1 MPVFA
6 PVTMQTLPVMP
17 LLLTSALLYDYD
29 NDDDNDYDTEREEG
43 RGLRTMM
50 VDLRSDTLT
59 RPAAGM
65 RAAMAAAEVG
75 DDVFGED
82 PTVNRL
88 QERVAQLLGKDAALF
103 VPSGTMAN
111 LLAFLAQTRP
121 GDTIILSEDAHPY
134 NYEGGNLAAVGGL
147 MTRTIKGALG
157 QISRAEVEPYVV
169 QTLDHHYS
177 QTRVIAVENATNRG
191 GGNIYSM
198 ETLRGLRELA
208 DASRMKLH
216 CDGARLFNAVVESK
230 YTAAEFAKYCD
241 SICFCFSKG
250 LGCPVGSI
258 LAGTCDLI
266 EEAHRFRKMLG
277 GGMRQA
283 GILAAAANYALD
295 NHIDRLREDHRRAR
309 EFRKALEG
317 LQGVSFPFPN
327 PTNIVI
333 FEVPDVMQ
341 FIGKAGGEGVLL
353 IPMGPKRLRAVFH
366 LDIDD
371 AMLAHAIK
379 ACRAALAG

>member
-1 MPVFA
+1 MI
-6 PVTMQTLPVMP
+6 
-17 LLLTSALLYDYD
+17 
-29 NDDDNDYDTEREEG
+29 
-43 RGLRTMM
+43 

-59 RPAAGM
+59 RPTEGM

-88 QERVAQLLGKDAALF
+88 QERVAHLLGKEAALF

-111 LLAFLAQTRP
+111 LLAFLSQTRP

-134 NYEGGNLAAVGGL
+134 NYEAGNVAAVGGL
-147 MTRTIKGALG
+147 MTRTIKGSLG
-157 QISRAEVEPYVV
+157 QITRAEVEPYVV
-169 QTLDHHYS
+169 QTPDHHYS
-177 QTRVIAVENATNRG
+177 QTRVIAVENTTNRG
-191 GGNIYSM
+191 GGNIYSI
-198 ETLRGLRELA
+198 ETIRGLREMA
-208 DASRMKLH
+208 DANRMKLH
-216 CDGARLFNAVVESK
+216 CDGARLFNAVVESN

-250 LGCPVGSI
+250 LGGPVGSI
-258 LAGTCDLI
+258 LAGSRDLI
-266 EEAHRFRKMLG
+266 EEAHRFRKTLG

-283 GILAAAANYALD
+283 GILAAAAHYALD
-295 NHIDRLREDHRRAR
+295 HHIERLREDHRRAR
-309 EFRKALEG
+309 EFRNALEG
-317 LQGVSFPFPN
+317 LPGVSFPFQT

-333 FEVPDVMQ
+333 FDVPDVMR
-341 FIGKAGGEGVLL
+341 FIGTAGGEGVLV

-371 AMLAHAIK
+371 AMLKHATK
-379 ACRAALAG
+379 ACRIALMG

>member
-1 MPVFA
+1 MI
-6 PVTMQTLPVMP
+6 
-17 LLLTSALLYDYD
+17 
-29 NDDDNDYDTEREEG
+29 
-43 RGLRTMM
+43 

-59 RPAAGM
+59 RPTPGM
-65 RAAMAAAEVG
+65 RAAMAAADVG

-88 QERVAQLLGKDAALF
+88 QDRVAELLGKEAALF

-121 GDTIILSEDAHPY
+121 GETLILSEDAHPY
-134 NYEGGNLAAVGGL
+134 NYEGGNVAAIGGL
-147 MTRTIKGALG
+147 MTRTIKGQLT
-157 QISRAEVEPYVV
+157 RAEVEPYVV
-169 QTLDHHYS
+169 HLGPDHHS
-177 QTRVIAVENATNRG
+177 TPTRVIAIENTTNRG
-191 GGNIYSM
+191 GGNIYSI
-198 ETLRGLRELA
+198 ETVRGLRELA
-208 DASRMKLH
+208 TANNLKLH

-230 YTAAEFAKYCD
+230 YTAKELASYCD

-258 LAGTCDLI
+258 VAGTRDMI
-266 EEAHRFRKMLG
+266 EETHRFRKMLG

-283 GILAAAANYALD
+283 GILAAAAHYALD
-295 NHIDRLREDHRRAR
+295 NHIERLREDHRRAR
-309 EFRKALEG
+309 EFRAALEG
-317 LQGVSFPFPN
+317 LPGVSFPMPN

-341 FIGKAGGEGVLL
+341 FVGKAGGEGVLM

-379 ACRAALAG
+379 ACRAALI

>member
-1 MPVFA
+1 
-6 PVTMQTLPVMP
+6 
-17 LLLTSALLYDYD
+17 
-29 NDDDNDYDTEREEG
+29 
-43 RGLRTMM
+43 MM

-59 RPAAGM
+59 KPTAGM

-88 QERVAQLLGKDAALF
+88 QERVAELLGKEAALF

-134 NYEGGNLAAVGGL
+134 NYEAGNVAAVGGL
-147 MTRTIKGALG
+147 MTRTIKGSLG
-157 QISRAEVEPYVV
+157 QITRAEVEPYIV
-169 QTLDHHYS
+169 QLGPDHHAAPS
-177 QTRVIAVENATNRG
+177 RIIAIENTTNRG
-191 GGNIYSM
+191 GGNIYSI
-198 ETLRGLRELA
+198 ETVRALRELA
-208 DASRMKLH
+208 NANNLKLH
-216 CDGARLFNAVVESK
+216 CDGARLFNAVVESE
-230 YTAAEFAKYCD
+230 YTAKELAGYCD

-258 LAGTCDLI
+258 LAGTRDVI

-283 GILAAAANYALD
+283 GILAAAAHYALD

-309 EFRKALEG
+309 EFRAALEG
-317 LQGVSFPFPN
+317 LPGVSFPMPN
-327 PTNIVI
+327 PTNIV
-333 FEVPDVMQ
+333 FLDVPDVMQ
-341 FIGKAGGEGVLL
+341 FIGKAGSEGVLM

-366 LDIDD
+366 IDIDD

-379 ACRAALAG
+379 ACRAALS

>member
-1 MPVFA
+1 
-6 PVTMQTLPVMP
+6 
-17 LLLTSALLYDYD
+17 
-29 NDDDNDYDTEREEG
+29 
-43 RGLRTMM
+43 MM

-59 RPAAGM
+59 RPTAGM
-65 RAAMAAAEVG
+65 RAAMAAADVG

-82 PTVNRL
+82 PTVNGL
-88 QERVAQLLGKDAALF
+88 QERVAALLGKEAALY

-134 NYEGGNLAAVGGL
+134 NYEAGNVAAVGGL
-147 MTRTIKGALG
+147 MTRTIKGSLG
-157 QISRAEVEPYVV
+157 QITRAEVEPYVMH
-169 QTLDHHYS
+169 LGPDHHAS
-177 QTRVIAVENATNRG
+177 PTRVISIENTTNRG
-191 GGNIYSM
+191 GGNIYSI
-198 ETLRGLRELA
+198 ETVRGLRALV
-208 DASRMKLH
+208 DANRMKLH
-216 CDGARLFNAVVESK
+216 CDGARIFNAVVESK
-230 YTAAEFAKYCD
+230 YTAKEFAANCD

-258 LAGTCDLI
+258 LAGTRDTI

-295 NHIDRLREDHRRAR
+295 NHIDRLRDDHRRAR
-309 EFRKALEG
+309 EFRAALEG
-317 LQGVSFPFPN
+317 LPGVSFPFPN

-341 FIGKAGGEGVLL
+341 FIGKAGGEGVLM

-366 LDIDD
+366 IDIDD

-379 ACRAALAG
+379 ACRAALS

>member
-1 MPVFA
+1 MI
-6 PVTMQTLPVMP
+6 
-17 LLLTSALLYDYD
+17 
-29 NDDDNDYDTEREEG
+29 
-43 RGLRTMM
+43 

-59 RPAAGM
+59 RPTPGM

-88 QERVAQLLGKDAALF
+88 QERVAQLLGKEAALF
-103 VPSGTMAN
+103 APSGTMAN

-121 GDTIILSEDAHPY
+121 GDTLVLSEDAHPY
-134 NYEGGNLAAVGGL
+134 NYEGGNIAAVGGL
-147 MTRTIKGALG
+147 MTRTIKGSLG
-157 QISRAEVEPYVV
+157 QITRAEVEPYVV
-169 QTLDHHYS
+169 QTPDHHYS
-177 QTRVIAVENATNRG
+177 QTRVISIENTTNRG
-191 GGNIYSM
+191 GGNIYSL
-198 ETLRGLRELA
+198 ETLRGLRALA
-208 DASRMKLH
+208 DANRLKLH
-216 CDGARLFNAVVESK
+216 CDGARLFNAVVESN
-230 YTAAEFAKYCD
+230 YTAAEFAALCD

-258 LAGTCDLI
+258 LAGSREMID
-266 EEAHRFRKMLG
+266 EAHRFRKMLG

-295 NHIDRLREDHRRAR
+295 NHVNRLREDHRRAA
-309 EFRKALEG
+309 EFRRALEG
-317 LQGVSFPFPN
+317 LPGISFPFPN

-341 FIGKAGGEGVLL
+341 FVGKAGGEGVLL

-371 AMLAHAIK
+371 AMLAHAINTS
-379 ACRAALAG
+379 RAALSK

>member
-1 MPVFA
+1 MI
-6 PVTMQTLPVMP
+6 
-17 LLLTSALLYDYD
+17 
-29 NDDDNDYDTEREEG
+29 
-43 RGLRTMM
+43 

-59 RPAAGM
+59 RPTAGM

-88 QERVAQLLGKDAALF
+88 QSRVAELLGKGSALF
-103 VPSGTMAN
+103 VPTGTMAN
-111 LLAFLAQTRP
+111 LLAFLSQSRP
-121 GDTIILSEDAHPY
+121 GDTIVLSEDAHPY
-134 NYEGGNLAAVGGL
+134 NYEAGNLAAVGGL
-147 MTRTIKGALG
+147 MTRTIKGSLG
-157 QISRAEVEPYVV
+157 QITRAEVEPYIV
-169 QTLDHHYS
+169 QTPDHHYS
-177 QTRVIAVENATNRG
+177 QTRIISVENTTNRG
-191 GGNIYSM
+191 GGNIYSI
-198 ETLRGLRELA
+198 ETIRALRELA
-208 DASRMKLH
+208 DANRLKLH
-216 CDGARLFNAVVESK
+216 CDGARLFNAVVESN
-230 YTAAEFAKYCD
+230 YTAADFAKHCD

-258 LAGTCDLI
+258 LAGSRDLI
-266 EEAHRFRKMLG
+266 DEAHRFRKMLG

-295 NHIDRLREDHRRAR
+295 HHTERLREDHRRAR

-317 LQGVSFPFPN
+317 LPGLSFPFQT

-333 FEVPDVMQ
+333 FEVPDLMQ
-341 FIGKAGGEGVLL
+341 FIGKVGGEGVLL

-366 LDIDD
+366 IDIDD
-371 AMLAHAIK
+371 AMLAHATK